1 MNHFA
6 KTGLLALLLAITTD
20 AALAADKATLARN
33 SELRSKALSDA
44 AVITVLKA
52 NSTVTINSR
61 SGAWAQVS
69 TSDRKSGY
77 VRLLNLRTVSTQKG
91 NSGVGALVSTFRTG
105 SSGQS
110 VATGV
115 KGMSSEQLG
124 NAQPSPEQVQK
135 LALVRESES
144 NVRNGAAAAG
154 LNAQQ
159 VAYLPAPP
167 PSAKEEAGK
176 EE

>member
-6 KTGLLALLLAITTD
+6 KKVLLALLLATATD

-44 AVITVLKA
+44 PVITVLKA

-91 NSGVGALVSTFRTG
+91 NSGVGALASTFRTG

-115 KGMSSEQLG
+115 KGMSSEQLTS
-124 NAQPSPEQVQK
+124 AQPAPEQVQK
-135 LALVRESES
+135 LATLRAADSD
-144 NVRNGAAAAG
+144 VRNAAAGAG

-159 VAYLPAPP
+159 IAFLPAP
-167 PSAKEEAGK
+167 AKEEAVK